1 MYLPWIVLKI
11 YPKPAKKVS
20 FSEKGK
26 TKQYLSTFPEKKKQ
40 IKKRFRF
47 QIYEK

>member
-11 YPKPAKKVS
+11 YPKTAKKVS

-26 TKQYLSTFPEKKKQ
+26 KTPQ
-40 IKKRFRF
+40 IEKRFKF
-47 QIYEK
+47 QIYEE